1 MQCNPLLAGSVQGQG
16 FPCKF
21 FPNRE
26 KPVFISLDPCNENK
40 FFPVGKNLQGK
51 PSSGPVL
58 TLYGI
63 AVHDFIMY
71 TITHLQSQFINSRD
85 LIFRYTNDHLSRLLL
100 SHILKLKYVIKMMFK
115 ISCSILLFYVWHKSR
130 VKWDNSRSS
139 THPFWISATFR
150 SFYHVKQNNL
160 LTFMQKLLLP
170 L

>member
-1 MQCNPLLAGSVQGQG
+1 MKTSFSLL
-16 FPCKF
+16 
-21 FPNRE
+21 
-26 KPVFISLDPCNENK
+26 
-40 FFPVGKNLQGK
+40 GKNLQGK